1 VQKFQTFTGIVAPLD
16 RANIDTDAIIPKQFL
31 KSIHRT
37 GFGPNLFDEW
47 RYLDYGEP
55 GKDCSSRPLNP
66 DFVLNQDRYKNASIL
81 LTRDNFGCGSSREHA
96 PWALADYGFKTII
109 AESFADIFYNNCFKN
124 GILPITLVKKEIQS
138 LFEKTAQEHGFAL
151 KVNLKDSTLSDPSGG
166 KIKFEL
172 EEFRK
177 DALLKGLDEIGI
189 TLSISAEIKSFEASH
204 QQSQPWLFTTL

>member
-1 VQKFQTFTGIVAPLD
+1 MQKFQTFTGLVAPLD

-138 LFEKTAQEHGFAL
+138 LFEKTAHEHRFVL
-151 KVNLKDSTLSDPSGG
+151 KVNLKDSTLLDPSGG
-166 KIKFEL
+166 KIKYEL
-172 EEFRK
+172 EDFRK

-189 TLSISAEIKSFEASH
+189 TLSISEEIKSFEASH
-204 QQSQPWLFTTL
+204 QQSQPWLFTAI